1 MGWSCSAKA
10 SDVMNAWNDFCFQ
23 SSGMTNVFQSKGKK
37 YLLEYSNREHDDGS
51 ITGTILVSTG
61 EFNLHGNELFKQ
73 AGSFKINGDGTIAR
87 APAVLK
93 KVPVIFRE
101 FRGIGSNG

>member
-10 SDVMNAWNDFCFQ
+10 SDVMAAWSNFCYHQ
-23 SSGMTNVFQSKGKK
+23 TEMTNMFRNNGKT
-37 YLLEYSNREHDDGS
+37 YLLEYSNREYDDGS
-51 ITGTILVSTG
+51 ITGTILVQV
-61 EFNLHGNELFKQ
+61 EGNFYRKC
-73 AGSFKINGDGTIAR
+73 GSFKINGDGTIAR

-93 KVPVIFRE
+93 KVKVTFRE